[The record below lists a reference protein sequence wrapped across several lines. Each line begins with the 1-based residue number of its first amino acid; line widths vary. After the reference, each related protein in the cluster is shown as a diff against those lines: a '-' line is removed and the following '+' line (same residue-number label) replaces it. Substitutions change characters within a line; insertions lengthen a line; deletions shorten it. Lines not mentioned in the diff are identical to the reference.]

1 MRKVEALMATARQ
14 VQQELAL
21 VVLGAFNPSIFQ
33 PSWFAQEGLMR
44 QEDADAANIEI
55 IHPEV
60 AVFELDWLRLQVT
73 RDRLAIHSKRESHY
87 EASRDLLIG
96 TLDLL
101 RHMPTRAL
109 GVNHDLVLEY
119 ESRDSFNQL
128 GWKLVPDDRWTP
140 VLQRPG
146 MVRVEE
152 QGERADDHDG
162 YIRVRVEPILDGGTK
177 ILCGVNDHFSLSEE
191 NMPSST
197 VAMGV
202 LLNDEWRNVSE
213 RATHILQHVKDL
225 IQ

>member
-1 MRKVEALMATARQ
+1 MATAQQ

-33 PSWFAQEGLMR
+33 PSWFAQEDLIR
-44 QEDADAANIEI
+44 QEEAEAAKIEI

-60 AVFELDWLRLQVT
+60 TVFELDWLRLQVT
-73 RDRLAIHSKRESHY
+73 RDRLAVHSRRESHY
-87 EASRDLLIG
+87 EATRDLLIG

-119 ESRDSFNQL
+119 GSQDSFNQL
-128 GWKLVPDDRWTP
+128 GWELVPEDKWTP

-152 QGERADDHDG
+152 QGERTDG
-162 YIRVRVEPILDGGTK
+162 YDGYVRVRIEPILDGGTK
-177 ILCGVNDHFSLSEE
+177 VLCEVNDHFNLSNE
-191 NMPSST
+191 NIPSST
-197 VAMGV
+197 VTMGV
-202 LLNDEWRNVSE
+202 LLKDEWRNISE
-213 RATHILQHVKDL
+213 RAAQILQHVKGL
-225 IQ
+225 IR

>member
-1 MRKVEALMATARQ
+1 MATARQ
-14 VQQELAL
+14 AQHELAL

-33 PSWFAQEGLMR
+33 PSWFAQEELIR
-44 QEDADAANIEI
+44 QEEADAARIEI

-73 RDRLAIHSKRESHY
+73 RDRLAINSNRESHY
-87 EASRDLLIG
+87 EPARDLLIG

-109 GVNHDLVLEY
+109 GVNHDLILEY
-119 ESRDSFNQL
+119 ESRDHFNQL
-128 GWKLVPDDRWTP
+128 GWELVPEDRWRP

-152 QGERADDHDG
+152 QGERTDDFEG

-177 ILCGVNDHFSLSEE
+177 VLCEVNDHFSLSEE

-197 VAMGV
+197 VAIGE
-202 LLNDEWRNVSE
+202 LLNAEWRNISE
-213 RATHILQHVKDL
+213 RAVHILQHLEALV
-225 IQ
+225 